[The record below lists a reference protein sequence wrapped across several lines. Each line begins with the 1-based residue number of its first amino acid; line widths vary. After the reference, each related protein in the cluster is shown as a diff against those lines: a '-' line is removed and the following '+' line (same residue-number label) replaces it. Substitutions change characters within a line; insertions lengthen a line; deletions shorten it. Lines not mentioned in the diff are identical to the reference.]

1 MQDNKQH
8 IYVAIDLKSFY
19 ASVECQERGLNP
31 ITTNLV
37 VADSSR
43 TEKTIC
49 LAVSPSLKQYGIP
62 GRARLFEVV
71 QKVKEVNIERK
82 RKAPNQSFTGSSYD
96 DIALKK
102 NPDLELSY
110 IVAPPRMSHYMKCS
124 TNIYNVYLKWFSPED
139 IYVYSIDEVFIDIT
153 HYLQTYNMKARELVT
168 KVIQDVYETTGITA
182 TAGIGTNLYL
192 CKVAMD
198 IVAKHVEP
206 NKNGVRIAGLDEM
219 TYRKLLW
226 DHRPITD
233 FWRIGKGYSKKL
245 EEHRIYTMGDIAR
258 VSIQNEELLYKLFG
272 INAELLIDHAW
283 GWEPVTIKQ
292 IKAYKPTT
300 NSISSGQVLHC
311 PYNFEQ
317 TKLIVKEMTELLTL
331 DLVEKNLV
339 TNQIVLTVGYDIENL
354 TDPYICNS
362 YKGEITIDRY
372 GRKIP
377 KHAHGTI
384 NLDHKTSSTKIIMEA
399 TMKLYERIMNKKLL
413 VRRINITANNVV
425 DEETAEQEK
434 TFEQIDL
441 FTNYQEKVEK
451 RKEEQEEKELQKAMI
466 DIKKK
471 YGKNAILKGM
481 NLQEGGTTIER
492 NGQIGGHKG

>member
-82 RKAPNQSFTGSSYD
+82 RKAPNQAFTGSSYD

-233 FWRIGKGYSKKL
+233 FWRVGKGYSKKL

-354 TDPYICNS
+354 IDPYISNS

-384 NLDHKTSSTKIIMEA
+384 NLDHKTASTKIIMEA
-399 TMKLYERIMNKKLL
+399 TMKLYERIMNKQLL

-425 DEETAEQEK
+425 DEETAKKERP
-434 TFEQIDL
+434 FEQIDL

-451 RKEEQEEKELQKAMI
+451 TQEEKTEKELQKAMI
-466 DIKKK
+466 DIKKR